1 MIELTVTIKGEDST
15 FRQKSLVYETVV
27 FNENDPIIKNHVE
40 EALNNF
46 NQIPEDIKIRALMVI
61 PVPQVAELQ
70 NTNLQIT

>member
-46 NQIPEDIKIRALMVI
+46 NQIPEDTKIRASI
-61 PVPQVAELQ
+61 PHKANRNVNRLK
-70 NTNLQIT
+70 LYILLK